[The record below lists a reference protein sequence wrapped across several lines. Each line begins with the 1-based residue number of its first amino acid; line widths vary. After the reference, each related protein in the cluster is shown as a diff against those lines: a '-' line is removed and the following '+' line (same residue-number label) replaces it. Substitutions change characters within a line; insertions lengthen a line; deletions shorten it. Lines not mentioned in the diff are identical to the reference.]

1 MFNGK
6 CLAGP
11 PSRGE
16 RGPRIAR
23 LFAKRNSFPSQVQAI
38 RLISEKKKLGDI
50 SEGLMETGR
59 SVLTGK
65 AVPAGI
71 LRWEARVGQVG
82 GRNLLFVSEHLLCP
96 EGWLLYRQRSLAKEA
111 HLQEM

>member
-11 PSRGE
+11 QSRGE
-16 RGPRIAR
+16 RGLRMAR

-50 SEGLMETGR
+50 SEGLMETAR

-65 AVPAGI
+65 ATAFSSAGWDPALGGSGGA
-71 LRWEARVGQVG
+71 RWEG
-82 GRNLLFVSEHLLCP
+82 GT
-96 EGWLLYRQRSLAKEA
+96 RSF
-111 HLQEM
+111 